1 MNRPFHLPP
10 QTNAQA
16 QPRVFRRSPGK
27 IPPEPEPASAQDKPD
42 LYRNE
47 PASAQL
53 KPASGQDEQASG
65 QLKPVP
71 VRDELEF
78 DDFLDFLRCERNFSP
93 HTLSAYGE
101 SLSQFRAYLQKY
113 QLSRSWTGVA
123 TEHIRQ
129 WMIEVQHDHKKST
142 LHARVAA
149 LRSFFRYRQARENL
163 ENNPC
168 RGLTLPRKEKVLPKF
183 LSEAQVDALIQ
194 EPMRLFSLSR
204 LEPFVA
210 HRDALILELF
220 YSTGCRIGELAS
232 LRWSQIQ
239 LSQAWIKVHG
249 KGAKERLCPI
259 GQRAVDALLRWQGFL
274 QSRALLFRPDAPN
287 IPADA
292 PVFFAQ
298 RTPQRALSARCIQ
311 QRLKDYL
318 ARAGLPL
325 DLSPH
330 KLRHSYATHLLNR
343 GADLRSVQELLGHE
357 NLSTTQIYTHVD
369 ITHMKK
375 TYRRA
380 HPRG

>member
-1 MNRPFHLPP
+1 L
-10 QTNAQA
+10 
-16 QPRVFRRSPGK
+16 K
-27 IPPEPEPASAQDKPD
+27 PASAQDEQALGQD
-42 LYRNE
+42 E
-47 PASAQL
+47 PASDQL
-53 KPASGQDEQASG
+53 EPA
-65 QLKPVP
+65 PVQ
-71 VRDELEF
+71 DELEF

-93 HTLSAYGE
+93 HTLSAYEE

-113 QLSRSWTGVA
+113 QLSRSWTGVV

-129 WMIEVQHDHKKST
+129 WMIEIQHAHKKST

-149 LRSFFRYRQARENL
+149 LRSFFRYRQARKHL

-183 LSEAQVDALIQ
+183 LSEAQIDTLIQ
-194 EPMRLFSLSR
+194 EPMRLLSLSR

-210 HRDALILELF
+210 HRDTLVLELF

-232 LRWSQIQ
+232 LRWSQIH
-239 LSQAWIKVHG
+239 LSQAWIKIHG

-259 GQRAVDALLRWQGFL
+259 GQRAVDALLRWQSFL
-274 QSRALLFRPDAPN
+274 QSQALLPCPDAPDN
-287 IPADA
+287 SPDIPADA
-292 PVFFAQ
+292 PVFFA
-298 RTPQRALSARCIQ
+298 RHTPQKTLSARRIQ

-369 ITHMKK
+369 TTHMKK
-375 TYRRA
+375 VYRRA

>member
-1 MNRPFHLPP
+1 MKRQAHLPP
-10 QTNAQA
+10 QVNAQKRPKA
-16 QPRVFRRSPGK
+16 KTPPK
-27 IPPEPEPASAQDKPD
+27 IPEETPSA
-42 LYRNE
+42 
-47 PASAQL
+47 L
-53 KPASGQDEQASG
+53 KVSVQ
-65 QLKPVP
+65 
-71 VRDELEF
+71 DELEF
-78 DDFLDFLRCERNFSP
+78 DDFLSFLSCERNFSP
-93 HTLSAYGE
+93 HTLSAYRE
-101 SLSQFRAYLQKY
+101 SLSQFRAYLRKY
-113 QLSRSWTGVA
+113 QLSPSWRGVV

-149 LRSFFRYRQARENL
+149 IRSFFRYRQSRKNL

-168 RGLTLPRKEKVLPKF
+168 RGLTLPRKEKTLPKF

-194 EPMRLFSLSR
+194 EPMRLLSLSR

-210 HRDALILELF
+210 HRDTLILELF
-220 YSTGCRIGELAS
+220 YSTGCRIGELVS
-232 LRWSQIQ
+232 LRWSQVQ
-239 LSQAWIKVHG
+239 LSQRWIKVHG

-259 GQRAVDALLRWQGFL
+259 GQQAVDALLRWQSFL
-274 QSRALLFRPDAPN
+274 QSRDSCLAPPDG
-287 IPADA
+287 
-292 PVFFAQ
+292 PVLFAQ

-369 ITHMKK
+369 VAHMKK
-375 TYRRA
+375 IHRKA